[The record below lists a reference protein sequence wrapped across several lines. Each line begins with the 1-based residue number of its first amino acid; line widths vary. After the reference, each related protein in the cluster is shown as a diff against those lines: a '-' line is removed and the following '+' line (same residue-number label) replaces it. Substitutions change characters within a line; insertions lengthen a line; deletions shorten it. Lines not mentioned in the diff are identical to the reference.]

1 VATGPDQECEWKLL
15 GSDEM
20 RSAAVLADR
29 SGVAVLHAP
38 FVNEEHTSAAHEHI
52 SRCNGCS
59 SVKESHQ
66 ATTSHLLELTA
77 QALMDSVVSG
87 TNHGELRCETF
98 KPQAE
103 RDISAAG
110 QIPALGLRRPA
121 Q

>member
-1 VATGPDQECEWKLL
+1 LRIEVASQFC
-15 GSDEM
+15 M
-20 RSAAVLADR
+20 RAL
-29 SGVAVLHAP
+29 
-38 FVNEEHTSAAHEHI
+38 VNAEDTSASREHI

-59 SVKESHQ
+59 SVKKSHQ

-87 TNHGELRCETF
+87 TNHGELRCETL